1 MTTHRPTERRRLL
14 RMTSLRVGA
23 VMIVLTLIAG
33 YVLFHKSEILTRL
46 RSGETIK
53 IHFAAGAHLVDYQ
66 SRAKVAFVP
75 VGVVTAQSRQPDGTS
90 VVSVKVDDGTR
101 AKLGSTPFAVIRP
114 TTLLGGNYFVD
125 LVPGGDRVPFTGSIP
140 QSRTSLPVELDKIA
154 AVFQPAARTGAQGAA
169 RQLDRTLNAGAGS
182 ALDQLAADAPSVLN
196 PAAGVL
202 GAAQGTNQYT
212 DLTYLVTGLDNTAR
226 VLTAKQGQLDDI
238 IRQLQTTTS
247 VLAKRSADLAST
259 LAQLPGTLT
268 STRAGLTNLDTS
280 LARLRETADAA
291 RPVVQALDTTLQH
304 ASPVLVAAR
313 PAVHQ
318 LNLLLVA
325 AEPLVQQLVPTAA
338 GATDALQNIQG
349 PVLDRIT
356 GPVKQWLLSPYHG
369 TGAYS
374 GTGSNQS
381 LYEEIAYMA
390 ADLDRTSSMVDANG
404 HTIAFEPG
412 IGAGSIGGLPIS
424 LEQMFT
430 IISNRL
436 NLLPRLGGK

>member
-1 MTTHRPTERRRLL
+1 MTTHRPTGRRRLL

-33 YVLFHKSEILTRL
+33 YVLFHKSEILTKL

-75 VGVVTAQSRQPDGTS
+75 VGVVTSQSRQRDGTS
-90 VVSVKVDDGTR
+90 VVSVKVNDGTR
-101 AKLGSTPFAVIRP
+101 AKLGSTPSAVIRP

-169 RQLDRTLNAGAGS
+169 RQLDGTLNAGAGS
-182 ALDQLAADAPSVLN
+182 ALDRLAADAPSVLN

-212 DLTYLVTGLDNTAR
+212 DLTYLVTGLDTTAR
-226 VLTAKQGQLDDI
+226 VLTAKQWQLDDI
-238 IRQLQTTTS
+238 IGQLQTTTS
-247 VLAKRSADLAST
+247 VLAQRSADLAST

-268 STRAGLTNLDTS
+268 SARAGLTNLDTS
-280 LARLRETADAA
+280 LAKLRETADAA
-291 RPVVQALDTTLQH
+291 RPVAQALDTTLQH

-313 PAVHQ
+313 PVVHQ
-318 LNLLLVA
+318 LNVLLVA
-325 AEPLVQQLVPTAA
+325 AEPLVQQLVPTA
-338 GATDALQNIQG
+338 
-349 PVLDRIT
+349 
-356 GPVKQWLLSPYHG
+356 
-369 TGAYS
+369 
-374 GTGSNQS
+374 
-381 LYEEIAYMA
+381 
-390 ADLDRTSSMVDANG
+390 
-404 HTIAFEPG
+404 
-412 IGAGSIGGLPIS
+412 
-424 LEQMFT
+424 
-430 IISNRL
+430 
-436 NLLPRLGGK
+436 